1 MTDRQA
7 IRIIPTMVEIQE
19 NVVLLNKVPYRSK
32 NVIVG
37 DYFVAETKYFFVLG
51 NIRNNRLFK
60 VLDKEYKRL
69 PKAVYVGTFDG
80 DGNLLSV
87 NKETIR
93 DFIVKVLSTR
103 PNNKTINLLAKAW
116 GELKSRELNPLP
128 GMKFDVNKDGHL
140 VTGFKER
147 QISARFQ
154 LFRPTEMPYIVA
166 TTAGYDLPLGVNQLM
181 NMPPM
186 QRKDRLIAL
195 MGAIQAQYKEIIVP
209 SGIGTTL
216 GDVFSK
222 LNVLPEKQ
230 PDYTNNDPEF
240 KLVAKVWKTQELL
253 GLGKGAIKV
262 RRDLQAML
270 PNSSLLRTVT
280 IRVSKETFKRYIEVR
295 DNICKIGPI
304 QSFMI
309 KDHRGEKV
317 SLYETG
323 QTVNDAMDKYFS
335 IPRIDL
341 IYNATERGYYV
352 KFYVKYSYHELRTG
366 DKLLSYE
373 DPFLKAVAVIDDRL
387 PEGIDIECT
396 WDNIKGY
403 GYKILRPAAPA
414 AKAAHVSTAQEESQ
428 DYVLIEINPL
438 SLYVV
443 ERGTSNAKRLNR
455 YDFNG
460 HDAFEMMVFNELFPE
475 LIKEIAKDSDP
486 RLSYLPDA
494 INVFYRFNVIKDVE
508 IDVVR
513 FIIEAENFLK
523 GNNSLFDDFEG
534 GWVKIDNKKFPLPGT
549 NLIMSLANEY
559 DSGISHS
566 IIVRRYLRM
575 LIVFA
580 SHNKIIWKKE
590 SPNDFRPDI
599 NTYKIITGA
608 ELYKIYKSPK
618 LLAFSSIKRIIN
630 HMDKVLTNVVAVADN
645 DPIVKTGPK
654 YGIASVYPSVHPVQV
669 RQKIVKIVK
678 FSEFKRLFKDSTGKD
693 LLISKLDDAVL
704 MNPDL
709 VNQIFLKDNDG
720 DALAL
725 RVPTNQDLIH
735 KIWNKVQKK
744 FNNDI
749 ETIKLINHNTE
760 LWDGVPMKKSAGKI
774 IITPEIAHKA
784 MDQGISGKLMIGMI
798 TRQARRMQYGL
809 IQLLK
814 NHPEEQIIIRT
825 AIIQIAKAMQDV
837 IDGLKH
843 EKAVKEASQMYV
855 FMRDFINANWQNEK
869 QRKRAYARF
878 FNSPITTEL
887 RPLLPQLKHIIDS
900 TLTSVKW
907 LFGDSM
913 ELDDELLTM
922 YKQFNK
928 IFPRISSAY
937 LRSVAN

>member
-19 NVVLLNKVPYRSK
+19 NVVLLNKVPYRSE
-32 NVIVG
+32 NIIIG

-80 DGNLLSV
+80 DGNLLNV
-87 NKETIR
+87 NKENIR
-93 DFIVKVLSTR
+93 DFIIKALSTR

-128 GMKFDVNKDGHL
+128 GMRFSVNDDGCL
-140 VTGFKER
+140 VTGFDEQKMT
-147 QISARFQ
+147 ARFQ

-186 QRKDRLIAL
+186 QRKDRLMVL
-195 MGAIQAQYKEIIVP
+195 MGAIQAHHKEIIVP

-222 LNVLPEKQ
+222 LNIMPEEQ
-230 PDYTNNDPEF
+230 PDYTNSDSEF
-240 KLVAKVWKTQELL
+240 KLIAKVWKSQKLL

-270 PNSSLLRTVT
+270 PNSSLTRTIT
-280 IRVSKETFKRYIEVR
+280 IRVSKDTFKRYIEVR
-295 DNICKIGPI
+295 DNICKMGPI
-304 QSFMI
+304 QSFVV

-323 QTVNDAMDKYFS
+323 QTPNDSMDKYFRIS
-335 IPRIDL
+335 RIDL
-341 IYNATERGYYV
+341 VYNATERGYYV
-352 KFYVKYSYHELRTG
+352 KFYLKYSYHELRTG

-373 DPFLKAVAVIDDRL
+373 QPFLKAVAVIDDRL

-396 WDNIKGY
+396 WDNIKGALSDN
-403 GYKILRPAAPA
+403 ISIP
-414 AKAAHVSTAQEESQ
+414 SDQN
-428 DYVLIEINPL
+428 YVLTEINPL

-475 LIKEIAKDSDP
+475 LVKEIAQDSDK
-486 RLSYLPDA
+486 RLSFLPEVF
-494 INVFYRFNVIKDVE
+494 NVFYRFNVVKDNE
-508 IDVVR
+508 IDIIR

-523 GNNSLFDDFEG
+523 GNDSLFNDFEG
-534 GWVKIDNKKFPLPGT
+534 GWVEVGNKKFPLPGT
-549 NLIMSLANEY
+549 DLIMSLANEY

-575 LIVFA
+575 LVVFA
-580 SHNKIIWKKE
+580 SHNKVIYEKE
-590 SPNDFRPDI
+590 SPRDFRPDLK
-599 NTYKIITGA
+599 TYKIITGA
-608 ELYKIYKSPK
+608 ELYNLYKSPK

-630 HMDKVLTNVVAVADN
+630 HMEKVLTNVVAVGDN

-725 RVPTNQDLIH
+725 RIPTNQDLMH

-744 FNNDI
+744 FSSDI
-749 ETIKLINHNTE
+749 ETMKLVNHNTE
-760 LWDGVPMKKSAGKI
+760 IWEDLEPKRSTGEI
-774 IITPEIAHKA
+774 TITPEIAIKA
-784 MDQGISGKLMIGMI
+784 MDKGISGKLMIGMI

-814 NHPEEQIIIRT
+814 LYPEQQIIIRT

-855 FMRDFINANWQNEK
+855 FMRDFINCDWKDEK
-869 QRKRAYARF
+869 QRKKVYARF
-878 FNSPITTEL
+878 FNSPIITEL
-887 RPLLPQLKHIIDS
+887 RPMLPHLKHVIDT

-907 LFGDSM
+907 LFGDAMDS
-913 ELDDELLTM
+913 DDELLSM
-922 YKQFNK
+922 YKQFNR